1 MKNGVIA
8 AASLVLLLAS
18 ACSSTPISVRV
29 EWREPG
35 KKPTARVVE
44 FEEYLYLEEGNQAQ
58 VVLNHEED
66 FSPWDTNRKYQG
78 ETLRFRWTLPTPEG
92 GPAVVSQAD
101 YQLKILAFFEAT
113 WIEGTVTPVPEVPES
128 PGEFRLVFSNSDF
141 GEHLST
147 ITLIGRLRR

>member
-1 MKNGVIA
+1 M
-8 AASLVLLLAS
+8 
-18 ACSSTPISVRV
+18 
-29 EWREPG
+29 
-35 KKPTARVVE
+35 
-44 FEEYLYLEEGNQAQ
+44 
-58 VVLNHEED
+58 
-66 FSPWDTNRKYQG
+66 
-78 ETLRFRWTLPTPEG
+78 
-92 GPAVVSQAD
+92 VSQAD